1 MCAARVLP
9 EFYDHVTVYE
19 RDDLPDRPANR
30 AAVPQGRHVH
40 LLMPRGAQEFE
51 RLYPGRLDGMVAEG
65 CRSWRTAPTASTSAR
80 RDTCWAPGTPLR
92 EEFTAYVPSRPQ
104 LEWQIRRRTIRLP
117 SRSPVCSS
125 TPRVTTRRWRP
136 TSPSTPPVAARGYR
150 HGWRNGRCSAH
161 PRTPSTWA
169 DLLRH
174 PAVTLRPRR

>member
-92 EEFTAYVPSRPQ
+92 EEFTAYVPEPAAAGMADPPAHDPVAQQVTGVLLDAEGDHEKVAADLAVDAAGRG
-104 LEWQIRRRTIRLP
+104 TRLP
-117 SRSPVCSS
+117 AWLAQWALQRPPADTVDVGRSL
-125 TPRVTTRRWRP
+125 
-136 TSPSTPPVAARGYR
+136 TPPSSNA
-150 HGWRNGRCSAH
+150 
-161 PRTPSTWA
+161 
-169 DLLRH
+169 
-174 PAVTLRPRR
+174 